1 MDAPIKVIK
10 GFIEEPEIRLLVD
23 YIDYLEKNHLEEFA
37 SDHGGKRLALQF
49 GKELNDYYDR
59 WTHLNLDLVA
69 EKREALQEYFS
80 RIIKEIKSTFTVAE
94 ELHPCVLWIAKQY
107 PGAIVEV
114 HQDTDYGKSMHI
126 KYTGSLYLNTMTNGG
141 ELYFEDF
148 DYTYKPEAGDLVI
161 FPSHEAGMHGVHEIN
176 EVRYSILLWM
186 TDLDHLALS

>member
-10 GFIEEPEIRLLVD
+10 GFIKEPEIGLLVS
-23 YIDYLEKNHLEEFA
+23 YIDYLEENHLEEFA

-69 EKREALQEYFS
+69 EKRETLQAHFS
-80 RIIKEIKSTFTVAE
+80 QIIQEIKG
-94 ELHPCVLWIAKQY
+94 AKQY

>member
-1 MDAPIKVIK
+1 MDAPIKIIK
-10 GFIEEPEIRLLVD
+10 NFLKESEVKSMID
-23 YIDYLEKNHLEEFA
+23 YIDYLEEHHLDEFA
-37 SDHGGKRLALQF
+37 TDHDGKRLALQL

-69 EKREALQEYFS
+69 EKREVLQGYFS
-80 RIIKEIKSTFTVAE
+80 RIIEETKANFDVAG
-94 ELHPCVLWIAKQY
+94 ELHACVLWIAKQY

-114 HQDTDYGKSMHI
+114 HQDTDNGKSMHI

-148 DYTYKPEAGDLVI
+148 DYTYKPEAGDLVL

-176 EVRYSILLWM
+176 EVRYSMLMWM
-186 TDLDHLALS
+186 TDLEELTLS